1 MQQITV
7 ASDVSRTLG
16 KLPEQVLLCDVGGRA
31 LGFFSPLP
39 DDSQAADLQL
49 DPPLSVAEI
58 EELRKNPTGRPLAEI
73 LANFGL
79 S

>member
-7 ASDVSRTLG
+7 SSDVRRVLG
-16 KLPEQVLLCDVGGRA
+16 ELPEQVLWCDAGGRA

-39 DDSQAADLQL
+39 DGSHVADLQL
-49 DPPLSVAEI
+49 DPPLSFSEI
-58 EELRKNPTGRPLAEI
+58 EELRTNRSGRPLAAI
-73 LANFGL
+73 LAGLGL

>member
-7 ASDVSRTLG
+7 ASDVSRALG
-16 KLPEQVLLCDVGGRA
+16 ELPEQVLLCDAGGRA

-39 DDSQAADLQL
+39 DGSHVADLQL
-49 DPPLSVAEI
+49 DPLLSIPEI
-58 EELRKNPTGRPLAEI
+58 EELRKTPSGRPLAAI
-73 LANFGL
+73 LAGLGL